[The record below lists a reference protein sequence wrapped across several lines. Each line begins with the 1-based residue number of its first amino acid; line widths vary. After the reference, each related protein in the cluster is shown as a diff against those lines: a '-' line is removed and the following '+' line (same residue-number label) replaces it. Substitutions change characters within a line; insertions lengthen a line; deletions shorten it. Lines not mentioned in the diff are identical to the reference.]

1 MRTWLSFLVLSLFI
15 VVPMSGCSVF
25 MAASSNKDRDLSSI
39 RIGRTT
45 RPQAEKI
52 LGKPYN
58 FSRKSFG
65 DVATYQYFS
74 GDEASYGRAA
84 LYAGLD
90 VVTGF
95 LAEFATSPVESLQGD
110 KHTVVIT
117 YTPTGIIKDI
127 QHQVQKAPLPDPD
140 SVVMSSDAPAE
151 HH

>member
-39 RIGRTT
+39 HIGRTT

-52 LGKPYN
+52 LGRPMTFN
-58 FSRKSFG
+58 RKSYG

-84 LYAGLD
+84 VYVGLD
-90 VVTGF
+90 AITGC
-95 LAEFATSPVESLQGD
+95 LAEFATSPIESLQGD

-127 QHQVQKAPLPDPD
+127 QHQVQKAPLPNPD
-140 SVVMSSDAPAE
+140 TVVLSDAPAE